1 MQFVGAANVV
11 HCPLYSMKLA
21 IMKIKNAR
29 EKFIKRN
36 LLENLLKRNLM
47 LFVSISFIVF
57 YCSLKLEYKLQINV
71 KCPSQKAKFCYYVHL
86 CVIFYLPLLSMYYF
100 VN

>member
-1 MQFVGAANVV
+1 
-11 HCPLYSMKLA
+11 
-21 IMKIKNAR
+21 
-29 EKFIKRN
+29 
-36 LLENLLKRNLM
+36 M